1 MAEPRIKPTLESS
14 DFTTEVPSSVRTR
27 LESCLRSDPAHILP
41 KARGG
46 QDGAHVEAVQ
56 KALKKIN
63 AALPSELKIG
73 DITDAA
79 GVYGVSTA
87 GVVRKFKEL
96 NAIQRTG
103 QPLDDI
109 VGRMTISALDDALT
123 NLGLPPSP
131 RPIPPL
137 PPLPVPPE
145 PNVLP
150 VAFCRQNRNIVLDGT
165 TAVQR
170 TPPMLPA
177 QWVGRTQAT
186 FDVICANPLGNQI
199 VQMVKEQVFI
209 RPFLEN
215 AANASSD
222 GRVFII
228 AGAWE
233 LQFTADNFDK
243 VQTQPGARADE
254 VLLHE
259 LIHMLEHNFGGYRNA
274 ADNSVVFDGADFL
287 TVNGSNVYS
296 SVSLRGLRHD
306 HQRFDPMAARYSG
319 DPSEHMILFRENYEK
334 AFDNNQALFNLFKN
348 QRASWNPFALFTRN
362 VTSRQFRVRVSAE
375 REFEWLYD
383 LFSDS
388 TARWHDTKNIAEFGV
403 GTWKM
408 ATIAEPPYLT
418 SREVVSVDWKGGG
431 FDRFP
436 LRATGT
442 TVDGRNKTGGVERDS
457 KVVQQ

>member
-1 MAEPRIKPTLESS
+1 M
-14 DFTTEVPSSVRTR
+14 
-27 LESCLRSDPAHILP
+27 P
-41 KARGG
+41 KALGG

-56 KALKKIN
+56 KALRKIN
-63 AALPSELKIG
+63 AALPPELKIG

-79 GVYGVSTA
+79 GVYGRSTA

-103 QPLDDI
+103 QRMDDI
-109 VGRMTISALDDALT
+109 VGRMTISALDDGLT
-123 NLGLPPSP
+123 NLRLPRP
-131 RPIPPL
+131 RPIPPV

-150 VAFCRQNRNIVLDGT
+150 VAFCKQNRNIVLDGT

-177 QWVGRTQAT
+177 QWVGRTQET
-186 FDVICANPLGNQI
+186 FDIICGNQLGNQI
-199 VQMVKEQVFI
+199 VQLAKEQIFI

-215 AANASSD
+215 EVNAFSD

-233 LQFTADNFDK
+233 VQFTADNFDK

-254 VLLHE
+254 ALLHE
-259 LIHMLEHNFGGYRNA
+259 LVHVLEHNFSGYRDA
-274 ADNSVVFDGADFL
+274 ADKSVIFDGLDFV

-296 SVSLRGLRHD
+296 SMLSRGLRHD
-306 HQRFDPMAARYSG
+306 HKDFNPMAARYSS
-319 DPSEHMILFRENYEK
+319 DPREHMILFRENYEK
-334 AFDNNQALFNLFKN
+334 AFDNNQALVNVFKN
-348 QRASWNPFALFTRN
+348 QPASWNPFALFTQN
-362 VTSRQFRVRVSAE
+362 VTSRQFRVRVSAD
-375 REFEWLYD
+375 REFEWLFD

-403 GTWKM
+403 GTWKTT
-408 ATIAEPPYLT
+408 TIVEPPDLA
-418 SREVVSVDWKGGG
+418 SREGISVDWKGGG

-436 LRATGT
+436 LGAIGT
-442 TVDGRNKTGGVERDS
+442 TVAGRNKTGGVERDS
-457 KVVQQ
+457 KVVQQQ